1 MKNKLARFFNSKGQ
15 KEKQKMMKNGL
26 GKILVL
32 ALAVSVLAVGCSK
45 KPKLNLEGLQN
56 NPPGSQSGALAGG
69 DGFAGGGLT
78 PGELDPLFVPAP
90 GATGVPGAGVGGA
103 DIGAGAGNLG
113 GGWAPVDAPL
123 GTADSFLKNG
133 SYWNDK
139 VYFDYNRSEVRAS
152 ERPKLDAL
160 AGHLRENARFS
171 VVIEGHCDE
180 RGSDEYNRSLSER
193 RSLSVREY
201 LVSLGIDGGRMH
213 TISYG
218 EDRPVVA
225 NAVTEADHQ
234 KNRRAEFLIGEKK

>member
-1 MKNKLARFFNSKGQ
+1 
-15 KEKQKMMKNGL
+15 MMKNGL
-26 GKILVL
+26 GQILVL

-56 NPPGSQSGALAGG
+56 NPPGSHSGALAGG
-69 DGFAGGGLT
+69 DSGFAGGGLT
-78 PGELDPLFVPAP
+78 PGELDPLFVPGP
-90 GATGVPGAGVGGA
+90 GATGTVGAAGA
-103 DIGAGAGNLG
+103 DNLG
-113 GGWAPVDAPL
+113 GGWAPLGESL

-160 AGHLRENARFS
+160 ASHLRENAGFS

-201 LVSLGIDGGRMH
+201 LISLGIDGGRMH

-218 EDRPVVA
+218 EDRPVVV

>member
-1 MKNKLARFFNSKGQ
+1 MQ
-15 KEKQKMMKNGL
+15 MMTKNGL
-26 GKILVL
+26 GQILVL

-56 NPPGSQSGALAGG
+56 NPPGSQGSAMAGG
-69 DGFAGGGLT
+69 DSSFAGGGLT
-78 PGELDPLFVPAP
+78 PGDLDPLFVPGP
-90 GATGVPGAGVGGA
+90 GASGSVAGVGA
-103 DIGAGAGNLG
+103 AGAGAGADSLGG
-113 GGWAPVDAPL
+113 GGWAPLGESL

-160 AGHLRENARFS
+160 AGYLRENAGFS

-193 RSLSVREY
+193 RCLSVREY

-218 EDRPVVA
+218 EDRPVVV

-234 KNRRAEFLIGEKK
+234 KNRRAEFLIGERK

>member
-1 MKNKLARFFNSKGQ
+1 
-15 KEKQKMMKNGL
+15 MMTKNGV
-26 GKILVL
+26 GRIFVL
-32 ALAVSVLAVGCSK
+32 ALAVTVLAVGCGK

-56 NPPGSQSGALAGG
+56 NPPGSQGGAMAGG
-69 DGFAGGGLT
+69 DGGFAGGGLT
-78 PGELDPLFVPAP
+78 PGELDPLFVPGAP
-90 GATGVPGAGVGGA
+90 GTGAGGA
-103 DIGAGAGNLG
+103 DGAGNLA
-113 GGWAPVDAPL
+113 GGWNPLGSPL

-139 VYFDYNRSEVRAS
+139 IYFDYNRSEVRAS

-160 AGHLRENARFS
+160 AGHLRENAAFG

-218 EDRPVVA
+218 EDRPAVV

-234 KNRRAEFLIGEKK
+234 NNRRAEFLIGEKK

>member
-1 MKNKLARFFNSKGQ
+1 
-15 KEKQKMMKNGL
+15 MMTNYSVGRM
-26 GKILVL
+26 LVL
-32 ALAVSVLAVGCSK
+32 ALAVTVLAVGCGK
-45 KPKLNLEGLQN
+45 KPKLNLEGLQS
-56 NPPGSQSGALAGG
+56 NPPGSRGAMAGG
-69 DGFAGGGLT
+69 DAGFAGGGLT
-78 PGELDPLFVPAP
+78 PGELDPLFVP
-90 GATGVPGAGVGGA
+90 GTPGAGT
-103 DIGAGAGNLG
+103 GAGAGAGAGAGMDAAGLA
-113 GGWAPVDAPL
+113 GGWNPVGSPL

-160 AGHLRENARFS
+160 AAHLRENSAFA

-193 RSLSVREY
+193 RSLSVLEY
-201 LVSLGIDGGRMH
+201 LVSLGINAGRMH
-213 TISYG
+213 TVSYG
-218 EDRPVVA
+218 EDRPAVA